1 MNLVKSVNCG
11 TADFYLSCMNPQG
24 SIGVSMEFLEIQY
37 GHGLDVKNVCVLFPS
52 DHTTKQYPMVEYQNM
67 KVCRNLH
74 KLKSYQSQKY
84 DTSLNYGEKDFRF
97 ISFQILQFYV

>member
-1 MNLVKSVNCG
+1 
-11 TADFYLSCMNPQG
+11 
-24 SIGVSMEFLEIQY
+24 
-37 GHGLDVKNVCVLFPS
+37 
-52 DHTTKQYPMVEYQNM
+52 MVEYQNM

-97 ISFQILQFYV
+97 ISFQILQFYVWIFC